1 MKKNYFLHLA
11 LKYRIFYKIYLF
23 YNLYIRNLK
32 FLLRKSY
39 SQFEEDLF
47 LKKYFNN
54 KKKGFFVD
62 VGCHHP
68 FKGNNTY
75 LLYKS
80 GWTGIN
86 IDLNQLG
93 IDLFN
98 IARPKDKNICTA
110 ISDADGFVEYYLPNN
125 NPLSTEITIDK
136 NFSNILKKHHGNQY
150 KAFTTESMTWSSLKS
165 KYENFFKE
173 IDFLKIDI
181 EGADLSL
188 LKSMDLNKLK
198 VKLIMVEASH
208 LNDSDRKKTINFL
221 SSKNFSNLFDNNV
234 NVIFEN
240 QNLI

>member
-1 MKKNYFLHLA
+1 
-11 LKYRIFYKIYLF
+11 
-23 YNLYIRNLK
+23 
-32 FLLRKSY
+32 
-39 SQFEEDLF
+39 
-47 LKKYFNN
+47 
-54 KKKGFFVD
+54 
-62 VGCHHP
+62 
-68 FKGNNTY
+68 
-75 LLYKS
+75 
-80 GWTGIN
+80 
-86 IDLNQLG
+86 
-93 IDLFN
+93 
-98 IARPKDKNICTA
+98 
-110 ISDADGFVEYYLPNN
+110 
-125 NPLSTEITIDK
+125 
-136 NFSNILKKHHGNQY
+136 
-150 KAFTTESMTWSSLKS
+150 MTWSSLKS